1 MSGGI
6 RVTIPSNRTLPHTAR
21 SGWIMV
27 LVSLGLLGMT
37 LLGSLWLAGQVA
49 ENLRARAEAA
59 SARIKARSDQVV
71 SRGVLVL
78 LSGQGLFTASRDV
91 EEAEYRRFVDSL
103 LQGNGV
109 VRSLNYVDA
118 TGVIR
123 WVAPRQ
129 GNEGA
134 LELNLS
140 EREGAPALRRALDSG
155 GVSATDPI
163 TLQEGGRG
171 VLMFAPLGGSGA
183 AVQVVLDM
191 DAYVQALGVEAHR
204 TDLAVSL
211 ADGTGAPVWTHGQL
225 AAHVVTVPLEVGD
238 RRWRLQVSALPHW
251 LDYLPVYFGVA
262 IGLTLWLA
270 ALALIWADL
279 FASARLTREVAA
291 RTDELRTSRDQL
303 RVILDGIADGV
314 MVIEPAGGRAVYVND
329 MAVAVLGVSP
339 AAFAGTIAERTALL
353 QMRDEQGVPLPAA
366 EVPASRALRGE
377 VVRGAVLRFN
387 HALTGEERVMV
398 VAANPIF
405 DDAGAVRFVV
415 MILHDLTER
424 AALERRLKAQ
434 LVELQTLDRLKND
447 FLNVV
452 THELRTPLTSIRGF
466 AEFLEDGIGGDLS
479 MEQAEFVRHIQ
490 LNADQLGAL
499 VDDLLDMA
507 RLEAGK
513 FTLRRVPVDLCALTR
528 EVVDSFRPQAQE
540 GRITLSLSA
549 PGGPV
554 QAEADPMR
562 MRQVLNN
569 LLSNALKFTPA
580 GGTVTVTF
588 SATDAMLDWRV
599 ADTGIGVAPAQVPH
613 LFSKF
618 FQAESAL
625 NRTYKGTGLG
635 LAITKGLVEAH
646 GGTIALESTEGR
658 GTVVHVAVPL
668 AAPREPV
675 GPDSSALG

>member
-1 MSGGI
+1 MLGLGLRSTVSGGI
-6 RVTIPSNRTLPHTAR
+6 RVTIPSNHTLPHAAR
-21 SGWIMV
+21 SGWITV
-27 LVSLGLLGMT
+27 VVSLCLLGMT

-49 ENLRARAEAA
+49 ESLRERADSA
-59 SARIKARSDQVV
+59 SARLKARSDQFVG
-71 SRGVLVL
+71 RGVLVL
-78 LSGQGLFTASRDV
+78 LAGQGLFTASRDV
-91 EEAEYRRFVDSL
+91 EEAEYRRFVEAV
-103 LQGNGV
+103 LQGNGG

-118 TGVIR
+118 AGVIR
-123 WVAPRQ
+123 WVAPRT

-134 LELNLS
+134 LALNLTA
-140 EREGAPALRRALDSG
+140 REGAPALRRALTTG
-155 GVSATDPI
+155 AVSATDPI
-163 TLQEGGRG
+163 MLQEGGRG
-171 VLMFAPLGGSGA
+171 VLMFAPLGRTGA

-191 DAYVQALGVEAHR
+191 DAYTRALGIEAHR

-211 ADGTGAPVWTHGQL
+211 VDGTGAPVWTHGQL
-225 AAHVVTVPLEVGD
+225 AAHVVTAPLEVGD
-238 RRWRLQVSALPHW
+238 RHWRLQVSALPHW

-262 IGLTLWLA
+262 IGLTLWVA

-279 FASARLTREVAA
+279 FASARLAREVAA

-314 MVIEPAGGRAVYVND
+314 LVIEPADGRVVYVND
-329 MAVAVLGVSP
+329 MAVSMLGVSP
-339 AAFAGTIAERTALL
+339 AAFDGTIAERTELL
-353 QMRDEQGVPLPAA
+353 RMRDEQGVPLPAA

-387 HALTGEERVMV
+387 HVITDEERVMV

-424 AALERRLKAQ
+424 VALERRLKEQ
-434 LVELQTLDRLKND
+434 LAELQTLDRLKND

-466 AEFLEDGIGGDLS
+466 AEFLEDGIGGVMS
-479 MEQAEFVRHIQ
+479 AEQAEFVRHIQ

-513 FTLRRVPVDLCALTR
+513 FTLRRAPVDMAALTR

-540 GRITLSLSA
+540 GRITLTLGA
-549 PGGPV
+549 PTAPV
-554 QAEADPMR
+554 TAEADPMR

-588 SATDAMLDWRV
+588 AATETMLDWRV
-599 ADTGIGVAPAQVPH
+599 ADTGIGVASDQVPH

-646 GGTIALESTEGR
+646 GGHIAIASTEGQ
-658 GTVVHVAVPL
+658 GTVVHVTVPT
-668 AAPREPV
+668 APR
-675 GPDSSALG
+675 GPA